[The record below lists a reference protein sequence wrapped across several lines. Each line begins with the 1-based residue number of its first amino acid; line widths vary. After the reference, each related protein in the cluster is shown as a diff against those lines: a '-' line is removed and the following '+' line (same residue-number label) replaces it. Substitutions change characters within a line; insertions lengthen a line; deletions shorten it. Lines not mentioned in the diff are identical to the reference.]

1 MVENSEIPKGNGFTV
16 TEQGVVR
23 DGITP
28 KWIQGIYKLTRSVLL
43 QPNPIQKVSIKDRSG
58 AIDEDIELLENEM
71 HTLFKGR
78 YIIYLNGMYDP
89 INHKLRVEQ
98 YIQDEGW

>member
-1 MVENSEIPKGNGFTV
+1 MVEKIEIPKGKGFTV
-16 TEQGVVR
+16 TKQGVVR
-23 DGITP
+23 DGITS
-28 KWIQGIYKLTRSVLL
+28 KWIQGTYKLIRSALL
-43 QPNPIQKVSIKDRSG
+43 QPNPIQIVRIFDRSG

-78 YIIYLNGMYDP
+78 YTIYLTGKYDP
-89 INHKLRVEQ
+89 INHKLRVEH